1 MYMEK
6 NKEKLTSE
14 FAIHWSAVQD
24 DLSQKKRLPKYN
36 EFVQTYY
43 KRETQSY
50 HDEMERDVQE
60 EHDNAIREWKEKI
73 ETFNGTPEDFERS
86 NIHRIKMK
94 IND

>member
-6 NKEKLTSE
+6 NKEKLTIE
-14 FAIHWSAVQD
+14 FTIQWSAVQN
-24 DLSQKKRLPKYN
+24 DLSQKNGLLKYT
-36 EFVQTYY
+36 EFIQTCW
-43 KRETQSY
+43 KKETQSY
-50 HDEMERDVQE
+50 RDEMERDVQE

-86 NIHRIKMK
+86 DIHQIKMK